1 MGNQL
6 MPHPKATGAAQV
18 ASGRLPPNTDH
29 SAMSAVLRWSV
40 LLTIWAAG
48 ARSEVLKRC
57 RSEQLLFSSLG
68 AAVLFTAL
76 YQGFAATFALSYA
89 LHMPMSRVWVI
100 GTVWGATFVN
110 IDRLILIIG
119 SSRRGWLALLPRIVL
134 ATLLGVVLAAVLTM
148 RIFAPEINQQLAV
161 SQQTVLTR
169 RITSIDHAYTVKVSA
184 DDHDIAAWQTKENE
198 LKQTITED
206 KFLHA
211 CELGETDCSTS
222 HRLGSGPFAQRY
234 ANEAAE
240 AEASL
245 AALQPLA
252 IQQIAADRS
261 DIALEESIQSAAL
274 TATRTA
280 VSEGVGLLARI
291 EALTELEHRHSDA
304 RWAVEILSL
313 VFLGI
318 DIVPALARF
327 SALLSGR
334 LVYDQLNEDDQQA
347 ELATGVAARTAAE
360 VELARIDDQ
369 AVADMD
375 VNRVVIDLDRQRRID
390 RAMAGASPSASSTGQ
405 SSGSAPRSTAAVS
418 APTLAE
424 FVAKARTHEK
434 LPVPLEAA
442 LRRGALVGLALITAT
457 FAVVAPL
464 QFVGHDALAGSW
476 AVYGALAGAL
486 GLAAYSRGFRTAPGW
501 AHRAA
506 FATLLAGIGVPAL
519 VGLLNV

>member
-1 MGNQL
+1 
-6 MPHPKATGAAQV
+6 
-18 ASGRLPPNTDH
+18 
-29 SAMSAVLRWSV
+29 
-40 LLTIWAAG
+40 
-48 ARSEVLKRC
+48 
-57 RSEQLLFSSLG
+57 
-68 AAVLFTAL
+68 
-76 YQGFAATFALSYA
+76 
-89 LHMPMSRVWVI
+89 
-100 GTVWGATFVN
+100 
-110 IDRLILIIG
+110 
-119 SSRRGWLALLPRIVL
+119 
-134 ATLLGVVLAAVLTM
+134 
-148 RIFAPEINQQLAV
+148 
-161 SQQTVLTR
+161 
-169 RITSIDHAYTVKVSA
+169 
-184 DDHDIAAWQTKENE
+184 
-198 LKQTITED
+198 
-206 KFLHA
+206 
-211 CELGETDCSTS
+211 
-222 HRLGSGPFAQRY
+222 
-234 ANEAAE
+234 
-240 AEASL
+240 
-245 AALQPLA
+245 
-252 IQQIAADRS
+252 
-261 DIALEESIQSAAL
+261 
-274 TATRTA
+274 
-280 VSEGVGLLARI
+280 
-291 EALTELEHRHSDA
+291 
-304 RWAVEILSL
+304 VEILSL